1 MTIEPLER
9 RTEVYKMEISTVYGN
24 NYSAYTQSTKTTET
38 EAAEKTSKMSEA
50 EDMAAFKKEFYA
62 DLEKMTNHRTVYSW
76 SANISEK
83 AFENMQA
90 DPEYRTKILSL
101 IQRDV
106 GDSYAPRNCSVLIK
120 VGAASKDYSAD
131 SWPDCND
138 SEYHVRSW
146 NSFYKRDSKKKD
158 RTKDINERYLEKRTQ
173 AKKLQEKILKEDAEK
188 RKSEHSRLA
197 KSWYGEGR
205 MTQASVAYEANVM
218 AGSTGSGVFES

>member
-1 MTIEPLER
+1 
-9 RTEVYKMEISTVYGN
+9 MEISTVYDN
-24 NYSAYTQSTKTTET
+24 NYSAYIQSTKTTEI
-38 EAAEKTSKMSEA
+38 EATKKTSKMSEA

-62 DLEKMTNHRTVYSW
+62 DLEKITNHRTVYSW
-76 SANISEK
+76 SVNISEK
-83 AFENMQA
+83 AFENMKA

-138 SEYHVRSW
+138 SEYHVRSR

-158 RTKDINERYLEKRTQ
+158 RAEEMNERYLEKRAQ
-173 AKKLQEKILKEDAEK
+173 AKKLQEKILKENAEK
-188 RKSEHSRLA
+188 RELEQKRLTR
-197 KSWYGEGR
+197 SWYGSRR
-205 MTQASVAYEANVM
+205 MTQTFAAYEVNVL
-218 AGSTGSGVFES
+218 AEQNRL